1 MQIFTIGHSTHN
13 IEEFI
18 GLLKKNGIDSIAD
31 VRSSPYSKYS
41 PQFNSENLKPEL
53 EKNKIK
59 YVFMGD
65 ELGARRTEPEA
76 IDQDGKINFGKVR
89 RLDSFKKGISRLK
102 TGIEKGFKIAI
113 MCAEK
118 DPFECHR
125 FSLVCYSL
133 QKDGVQIGHI
143 LEDGSIMDNLEL
155 EKRFLSKVPDMFKTK
170 EQEIE
175 AGYKIIENKIAFVR
189 EDKE

>member
-1 MQIFTIGHSTHN
+1 MQIFTIGHSTHK
-13 IEEFI
+13 IEDFI
-18 GLLKKNGIDSIAD
+18 GLLKKNGIDTIAD

-41 PQFNSENLKPEL
+41 PQFNRENLKLEL
-53 EKNKIK
+53 EKNTIK

-65 ELGARRTEPEA
+65 ELGARRTEPET
-76 IDQDGKINFGKVR
+76 IEPDGKINFEKVR
-89 RLDSFKKGISRLK
+89 KIDSFKKGISRLK
-102 TGIEKGFKIAI
+102 TGVEKGYKIAI
-113 MCAEK
+113 MCTEK

-133 QKDGVQIGHI
+133 QKDGLQVGHI
-143 LEDGSIMDNLEL
+143 LEDGSVMDNTEL
-155 EKRFLSKVPDMFKTK
+155 EKRFLSETQVMFKTK

-175 AGYKIIENKIAFVR
+175 EGYKIIENKIAFVR